1 MALRRHQRYSRPL
14 TVAGEDFVL
23 PSTQTWSTASGQ
35 GLSEGINHMLNTR
48 SQTHYRQSLLL
59 AAILL
64 FPMTLQAE
72 TVISNSISVSA
83 DNGTS
88 QATVQTVVNG
98 ETIVDWTETSSSSIS
113 YSETTVDPSNSITNT
128 TETADASVERAQLE
142 MLLKQLQKLIS
153 LYVTLTTL

>member
-1 MALRRHQRYSRPL
+1 
-14 TVAGEDFVL
+14 
-23 PSTQTWSTASGQ
+23 
-35 GLSEGINHMLNTR
+35 
-48 SQTHYRQSLLL
+48 
-59 AAILL
+59 
-64 FPMTLQAE
+64 MTLQAE